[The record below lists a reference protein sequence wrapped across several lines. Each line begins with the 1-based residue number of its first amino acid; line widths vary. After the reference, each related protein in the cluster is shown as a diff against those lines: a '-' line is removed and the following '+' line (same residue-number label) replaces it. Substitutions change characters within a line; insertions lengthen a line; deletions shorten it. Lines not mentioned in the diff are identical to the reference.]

1 MIEGEHQPYDKS
13 SKWLIQHHGDSMLR
27 LAKVERIAAWRP
39 AQAEVVQ
46 PRQLPDGLVEVRLE
60 GEPQDDLFLIEVA
73 TYPERRVADQL
84 TGDLMLAYLDR
95 GLLPEAVTLVLRP
108 KGKYRVPRSRNLCSR
123 RGLSACRLK
132 WHVVELWTILAEELL
147 QAGDVGLIPWV
158 PPTDFAEPPESM
170 LQRCRESIEQ
180 HAPPGEKANLLA
192 VTQVFSYLRYNDLG
206 LLTILGGKNVM
217 LEVPFL
223 DEIVME
229 KTRETA
235 QRTARE
241 TAQRYIVAFLE
252 ARFGEVPQDLVDEIE
267 AIDDEKQLRNLVRSA
282 GSCRNLE
289 GFGKAIMRR

>member
-1 MIEGEHQPYDKS
+1 MIQGEHQPYDKS

-46 PRQLPDGLVEVRLE
+46 PRQLPDGLLEVRLE

-95 GLLPEAVTLVLRP
+95 GQLPEALTLVLRP
-108 KGKYRVPRSRNLCSR
+108 KGKYRVPRSRNLRSR
-123 RGLSACRLK
+123 RGLSACHLK
-132 WHVVELWTILAEELL
+132 WHVVELWTIPAEELL

-158 PPTDFAEPPESM
+158 PLTDFTDAPETM
-170 LQRCRESIEQ
+170 LQRCRESIDQ

-192 VTQVFSYLRYNDLG
+192 VTQVFSFLRYNDLG

-229 KTRETA
+229 K
-235 QRTARE
+235 ARE

-252 ARFGEVPQDLVDEIE
+252 ARFGDVPRDLVDEIE
-267 AIDDEKQLRNLVRSA
+267 AIDDEKQLRGLVRSA
-282 GSCRNLE
+282 GSCPDLE
-289 GFGKAIMRR
+289 VFRKAITRR